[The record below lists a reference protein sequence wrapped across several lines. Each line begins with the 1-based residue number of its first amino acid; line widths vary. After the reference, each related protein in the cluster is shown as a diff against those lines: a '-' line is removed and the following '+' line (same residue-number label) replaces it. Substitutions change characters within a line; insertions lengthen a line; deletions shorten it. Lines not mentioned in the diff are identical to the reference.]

1 MLSRRRDGTS
11 SPTSRQYSYCPSTP
25 CTIPCPGHDRP
36 AARAAHQ
43 AGRRPLERPGAPA
56 RRARPW
62 APTARRRR
70 PPRTAAGGSGVEA
83 SRPRSPLVRPRSVPA
98 PRRPAP
104 RRPRALRGRCRPP
117 RRQVIAR
124 TRRAAGGGGGR
135 RAQDGARRHL
145 QPFLLRLQLPVHG
158 QREAE
163 EAARLPAPADH
174 VLRVQVEGAGQPRQ
188 QGQVEEERGRHLLQ
202 PAREPAAERRRRR
215 SLRAAPDPAPPR
227 PPRRGQPGP
236 PSGAR
241 AERPAPPQ
249 RGRRKMSVG
258 CGAPPCGEPGPPRP
272 SPAAVRFERRKTCGR
287 AGLPRARNPGAGCR
301 SGSSRRR
308 CG

>member
-1 MLSRRRDGTS
+1 MGPHRSAA
-11 SPTSRQYSYCPSTP
+11 P
-25 CTIPCPGHDRP
+25 P
-36 AARAAHQ
+36 AADGCRRLGRGSLPSAVAARSPPFRPGPP
-43 AGRRPLERPGAPA
+43 ASPGGRRLAAPERS
-56 RRARPW
+56 
-62 APTARRRR
+62 
-70 PPRTAAGGSGVEA
+70 AAGA
-83 SRPRSPLVRPRSVPA
+83 ALPA
-98 PRRPAP
+98 A
-104 RRPRALRGRCRPP
+104 P

-202 PAREPAAERRRRR
+202 PAREPAAERRRR

>member
-11 SPTSRQYSYCPSTP
+11 SPTSVLILSQYSLYHPVP
-25 CTIPCPGHDRP
+25 
-36 AARAAHQ
+36 
-43 AGRRPLERPGAPA
+43 
-56 RRARPW
+56 RARPPRSTSG
-62 APTARRRR
+62 APGGTETPRAPGSAGSAGTAVGPHRSAAPPAADGCRRLRR
-70 PPRTAAGGSGVEA
+70 GSLPSAVAARSPPFRPGPPTSPGGRRLAAPERSAAGA
-83 SRPRSPLVRPRSVPA
+83 ALPA
-98 PRRPAP
+98 A
-104 RRPRALRGRCRPP
+104 P

-202 PAREPAAERRRRR
+202 PAREPAAERRRR
-215 SLRAAPDPAPPR
+215 SLRAAPRRIPPR
-227 PPRRGQPGP
+227 PALLAAGSPAPRAALAPSAPRRR
-236 PSGAR
+236 SG
-241 AERPAPPQ
+241 
-249 RGRRKMSVG
+249 G
-258 CGAPPCGEPGPPRP
+258 GA
-272 SPAAVRFERRKTCGR
+272 K
-287 AGLPRARNPGAGCR
+287 CR
-301 SGSSRRR
+301 SGAGRRPAENPAR
-308 CG
+308 RAPALRP